1 MKVILLED
9 TKGLGKKFDIKEV
22 KDGYVRNFLLPKK
35 LVQIATKT
43 TLAQLKI
50 QKESEEKAI
59 AKLLGELE
67 KIVDALKKEVL
78 IFQLKVGDKGE
89 VFGSVSVDKI
99 TESLKAKGFKIKKE
113 QIDLETPIKSLGEH
127 VINIR
132 LDREVKGTIKVK
144 IEAED

>member
-50 QKESEEKAI
+50 QKESEQKAI

-99 TESLKAKGFKIKKE
+99 IESLKAKGFEIKKE

>member
-50 QKESEEKAI
+50 QKESEQKAI

-78 IFQLKVGDKGE
+78 IFQLKVGYKGE

>member
-9 TKGLGKKFDIKEV
+9 VKNLGKKFDIKNV
-22 KDGYVRNFLLPKK
+22 PDGYARNFLLPKK
-35 LVQIATKT
+35 MVQVATPAA
-43 TLAQLKI
+43 LAQLKL
-50 QKESEEKAI
+50 QKENEEKARVRRL
-59 AKLLGELE
+59 AE
-67 KIVDALKKEVL
+67 LKKIAASLKDQVF
-78 IFQLKVGDKGE
+78 IFNLKVGDKGE

-99 TESLKAKGFKIKKE
+99 IESLKAKGFEIKKE

>member
-99 TESLKAKGFKIKKE
+99 IESLKAKGFEIKKE

>member
-50 QKESEEKAI
+50 QKESEQKAI
-59 AKLLGELE
+59 AKLLEELE

-99 TESLKAKGFKIKKE
+99 IESLKAKGFEIKKE